1 MKQEAKETAELEG
14 SGRNP
19 GERRQWLSPGR
30 PGWRWE
36 EVGGVRVA
44 HGAHLASVPG
54 GCLAGSVGRTLLGP

>member
-44 HGAHLASVPG
+44 HGCQSRELDREEVS
-54 GCLAGSVGRTLLGP
+54 

>member
-1 MKQEAKETAELEG
+1 MKQEAKETAELGG

-44 HGAHLASVPG
+44 HGCQSRELDREEVS
-54 GCLAGSVGRTLLGP
+54 